1 MVALRPREW
10 RGGDI
15 VRGAA
20 WGRVFGRVA
29 QYALVLLV
37 AVSLN
42 FAIPRLAPGD
52 PIDYLVPSEQVATIT
67 PEQRE
72 QILGQFGLEKP
83 LAEQYWL
90 YLAGIAQGDL
100 GVSVQTGR
108 PVTDMLLA
116 RLPWTLVLVGGAIS
130 LSLVVGAGA
139 GFFAASRR
147 GGRTDVGGLA
157 FFMAIDS
164 MPPFW
169 IGMLLL
175 VLFSGYLQILPIFGA
190 VPMESAGGLAFGYE
204 LFQRLALPL
213 ITLSLVRVGWIFLI
227 ARSSLAGE
235 LSEDYVLMAEA
246 KGLPRRRVVGH
257 GIRNALL
264 PLVTAVAVEAGTLVG
279 GATVVETV
287 FSYPGLG
294 RLIYESVLSRDY
306 PVLQGVF
313 LLMAIGVIA
322 ANLLA
327 DLIYP
332 LVDPRVRTESAG

>member
-1 MVALRPREW
+1 MPLLSGGAW
-10 RGGDI
+10 RI
-15 VRGAA
+15 LV
-20 WGRVFGRVA
+20 RVA

-52 PIDYLVPSEQVATIT
+52 PIDYLIPSEQVATIT
-67 PEQRE
+67 PEQRDR
-72 QILGQFGLEKP
+72 ILAQFGLEKP
-83 LAEQYWL
+83 LLEQYWL
-90 YLAGIAQGDL
+90 YLTGISQGDL
-100 GVSVQTGR
+100 GYSVQTGR
-108 PVTDMLLA
+108 PVTDTLLE
-116 RLPWTLVLVGGAIS
+116 RLPWTIVLVGGAIV

-139 GFFAASRR
+139 GFFAAARR
-147 GGRTDVGGLA
+147 GGRTDAGGLA
-157 FFMAIDS
+157 LFMAVDS

-175 VLFSGYLQILPIFGA
+175 VLFSGYLQILPVYGA
-190 VPMESAGGLAFGYE
+190 LPETDQALGLARLGE
-204 LFQRLALPL
+204 LAERLVLPL
-213 ITLSLVRVGWIFLI
+213 VTLSLVRVGWLFLI

-235 LSEDYVLMAEA
+235 LSEDYITMAEA
-246 KGLPRRRVVGH
+246 KGLSRRRVVIGH

-306 PVLQGVF
+306 PVLQGAF
-313 LLMAIGVIA
+313 LLMAVGVIA

-327 DLIYP
+327 DLLYP
-332 LVDPRVRTESAG
+332 LIDPRVRTEGAT

>member
-1 MVALRPREW
+1 MPLLSGGAW
-10 RGGDI
+10 RI
-15 VRGAA
+15 L
-20 WGRVFGRVA
+20 GRVA

-52 PIDYLVPSEQVATIT
+52 PIDYLIPSEQVATIT
-67 PEQRE
+67 PEQRDR
-72 QILGQFGLEKP
+72 ILAQFGLEKP
-83 LAEQYWL
+83 LLEQYWL
-90 YLAGIAQGDL
+90 YLAGISQGDL
-100 GVSVQTGR
+100 GYSVQTGR
-108 PVTDMLLA
+108 PVTDTLLE
-116 RLPWTLVLVGGAIS
+116 RLPWTIVLVGGAIV

-139 GFFAASRR
+139 GFFAAARR
-147 GGRTDVGGLA
+147 GGRTDAGGLA
-157 FFMAIDS
+157 LFMAVDS

-175 VLFSGYLQILPIFGA
+175 VLFSGYLQILPVYGA
-190 VPMESAGGLAFGYE
+190 LPETDQALGLARLGE
-204 LFQRLALPL
+204 LAERFVLPL
-213 ITLSLVRVGWIFLI
+213 VTLSLVRVGWLFLI

-235 LSEDYVLMAEA
+235 LSEDYITMAEA
-246 KGLPRRRVVGH
+246 KGLSRRRVVMRH

-306 PVLQGVF
+306 PVLQGAF
-313 LLMAIGVIA
+313 LLMAVGVIA

-327 DLIYP
+327 DLLYP
-332 LVDPRVRTESAG
+332 LIDPRVRTEGAA

>member
-1 MVALRPREW
+1 M
-10 RGGDI
+10 
-15 VRGAA
+15 
-20 WGRVFGRVA
+20 A

-37 AVSLN
+37 AISLN
-42 FAIPRLAPGD
+42 FAIPRLAPGT

-72 QILGQFGLEKP
+72 RVLTQFGLEKP
-83 LAEQYWL
+83 LFEQYRL
-90 YLAGIAQGDL
+90 YLAGIVQGDL

-108 PVTDMLLA
+108 PVTDMLLE
-116 RLPWTLVLVGGAIS
+116 RLPWTLVLVGGAIGA
-130 LSLVVGAGA
+130 SLVVGAGA
-139 GFFAASRR
+139 GFYAASRR
-147 GGRTDVGGLA
+147 GGRTDTAGLA
-157 FFMAIDS
+157 FFMAVDS

-175 VLFSGYLQILPIFGA
+175 VLFSGYLQVLPVFGA
-190 VPMESAGGLAFGYE
+190 LPTEGAGGLAFGRE
-204 LFQRLALPL
+204 FVERLALPL

-306 PVLQGVF
+306 PVLQGAF

-327 DLIYP
+327 DLLYP
-332 LVDPRVRTESAG
+332 LVDPRVRTEGAG